1 MELTTTLRRI
11 EPRAA
16 ADGSQIFALA
26 TDAGLLLTE
35 PHNLAP
41 RRLAEV
47 MPLNRRIRAH
57 VALTVGDSDL
67 AVRDWR
73 IARSEEVLPEVS
85 LADAEWDGHFGM
97 PVDYYDFDAA
107 AAAAPDTRWSVVR
120 YGPDRRFVIDPTA
133 DYRRAF
139 TVARE
144 HNLGDDYRADSFDD
158 RYVVIAASLAEWNCY
173 AAEGPRTG

>member
-47 MPLNRRIRAH
+47 MPVNRRIRAH
-57 VALTVGDSDL
+57 VALTVGDADL

-73 IARSEEVLPEVS
+73 IARSEEVLPEVNLEDS
-85 LADAEWDGHFGM
+85 EWDGHFGM
-97 PVDYYDFDAA
+97 PVDYYDYDAA

-144 HNLGDDYRADSFDD
+144 HNLGDGYRADSFDD

-173 AAEGPRTG
+173 AAEGPRTD

>member
-1 MELTTTLRRI
+1 LEITTTLRRI

-47 MPLNRRIRAH
+47 MPLNRRIRAN
-57 VALTVGDSDL
+57 VALTVGDTDL

-73 IARSEEVLPEVS
+73 MARPSEVLPEVT
-85 LADAEWDGHFGM
+85 LTGIDWDGRFGM
-97 PVDYYDFDAA
+97 PADYYDYDDAA
-107 AAAAPDTRWSVVR
+107 GAAPDTRWAVVR
-120 YGPDRRFVIDPTA
+120 HGPDRRFVLDPTA

-139 TVARE
+139 AVARE

-158 RYVVIAASLAEWNCY
+158 RFVVISAPLAAWNHY
-173 AAEGPRTG
+173 AANGPRTD

>member
-1 MELTTTLRRI
+1 MEITTILRRI
-11 EPRAA
+11 EPRKA

-47 MPLNRRIRAH
+47 MPLNRRIRAS
-57 VALTVGDSDL
+57 VALTVGETDL

-73 IARSEEVLPEVS
+73 ISRPEEQLPEVT
-85 LADAEWDGHFGM
+85 LAHAEWDGHFGM
-97 PVDYYDFDAA
+97 PVDYYDLDTA

-120 YGPDRRFVIDPTA
+120 YGADRRFVIDPTA
-133 DYRRAF
+133 DYQRAF
-139 TVARE
+139 AVARD
-144 HNLGDDYRADSFDD
+144 HNLGDDYLADSFDD

-173 AAEGPRTG
+173 AAEGPRAD

>member
-1 MELTTTLRRI
+1 MEITTTIRRI

-41 RRLAEV
+41 RRLADV
-47 MPLNRRIRAH
+47 MPVNRRIRAN
-57 VALTVGDSDL
+57 VALTVAGSDR
-67 AVRDWR
+67 AVVDWR
-73 IARSEEVLPEVS
+73 MARPSEVLPEVT
-85 LADAEWDGHFGM
+85 LENVEWDGRFGLA
-97 PVDYYDFDAA
+97 VDYYDYDAA
-107 AAAAPDTRWSVVR
+107 ADASPDTRWSVVR
-120 YGPDRRFVIDPTA
+120 HGPDRRFVIDPTA

-144 HNLGDDYRADSFDD
+144 HNLGDGYRADSFDD
-158 RYVVIAASLAEWNCY
+158 RFVVISAPLSAWTHYAEN
-173 AAEGPRTG
+173 GPRAD